1 MIIRTEFAP
10 PLWRPPRESFKSG
23 PYLGPDGMK
32 ILVCVAWPY
41 AAGPRHLGHAVATFI
56 PADIVARYHRMKGD
70 EVLMVGGTDM
80 HGTPTMVLAD
90 QEGVS
95 PRAVAERYHA
105 MHERNIE
112 QLGVRYDLYWN
123 TADPHHEKWVQEIF
137 LSLRE
142 KGHVYEA
149 TMVSPFCT
157 TDQRFLPDRY
167 VEGTCPHCGFPRAR
181 GDQCENCGRIL
192 DPFELKDPK
201 CKIHGTT
208 PIPKETKHFFF
219 RLSAFEKP
227 LSKWAADDKEH
238 WRHHVLTFTRS
249 WLREGLKD
257 RPITRDLDWGI
268 EVPVPGY
275 ETKRIY
281 VWFEAVMGYLTATRE
296 WYRRRNQPEGWKDF
310 WYDPEARHYYFV
322 GKDNIV
328 FHTIIWP
335 AILLGYDAK
344 LDLPYDVTATQY
356 LNFSGEKMSA
366 GRGKGVWLS
375 DLLERLDPDQLR
387 YYGVATMPE
396 TKDTDF
402 EWEDFERRN
411 NSELLAVYGNFVHR
425 ALTFADKNFHHEIP
439 PAAFLDATD
448 KAMIRAVEQQWKKV
462 GQNLEYVH
470 LKDAMKEAIQ
480 LARLGNQYFD
490 RKAPWDLIKKDR
502 EACGTVLHVA
512 LRVGRSLAIIMAP
525 FLPFSSSRLWH
536 ALGYDTDVHAQTWDE
551 ALGDVPAGQAL
562 RVGKPLFTKIDLSE
576 AKETSADR
584 LDLRVAQIADVQEHP
599 NADNLYVL
607 QVTSGE
613 ERRQIVAG
621 IRKNYSK
628 DQLRGRKIVVLVNL
642 EPAKL
647 RGIQSRGMLLAGE
660 DKADVGLV
668 RPPDTAPVG
677 SQVLGVRG
685 APVLPFSEFQKY
697 KLQVGPGGTVLLLGR
712 EGEKRISL
720 AVGGTPL
727 KVDKGMKEGTW
738 VH

>member
-1 MIIRTEFAP
+1 MA
-10 PLWRPPRESFKSG
+10 
-23 PYLGPDGMK
+23 K

-41 AAGPRHLGHAVATFI
+41 ASGPRHLGHAVSTFI
-56 PADIVARYHRMKGD
+56 PADIFARYHRMKGD
-70 EVLMVGGTDM
+70 EVLMVGGSDM
-80 HGTPTMVLAD
+80 HGTPVTVRAD
-90 QEGVS
+90 QEKV
-95 PRAVAERYHA
+95 PPNVIAERYHA
-105 MHERNIE
+105 LHEKNIE

-123 TADPHHEKWVQEIF
+123 TADPHHEAWVQEIF
-137 LSLRE
+137 LALRD

-238 WRHHVLTFTRS
+238 WRHHVLTFMRS

-257 RPITRDLDWGI
+257 RPITRDLEWGI
-268 EVPVPGY
+268 EVPVTGY

-296 WYRRRNQPEGWKDF
+296 WYRRHGKPDGWKDF
-310 WYDPEARHYYFV
+310 WYDPKARHYYFI

-328 FHTIIWP
+328 FHTIFWP
-335 AILLGYDAK
+335 AILLGYDEK
-344 LDLPYDVTATQY
+344 LDLPYDVPATQF
-356 LNFSGEKMSA
+356 LNILGERMSA
-366 GRGKGVWLS
+366 GRGRGVWLP
-375 DLLERLDPDQLR
+375 DLLERFDPDQIR
-387 YYGVATMPE
+387 YYGIATMPE

-402 EWEDFERRN
+402 EWEDFAQRN
-411 NSELLAVYGNFVHR
+411 NSELLAVYGNFVH
-425 ALTFADKNFHHEIP
+425 
-439 PAAFLDATD
+439 
-448 KAMIRAVEQQWKKV
+448 
-462 GQNLEYVH
+462 
-470 LKDAMKEAIQ
+470 
-480 LARLGNQYFD
+480 
-490 RKAPWDLIKKDR
+490 
-502 EACGTVLHVA
+502 VA
-512 LRVGRSLAIIMAP
+512 LRVSRSLAILMAP
-525 FLPFSSSRLWH
+525 FLPFSSSRLWRS
-536 ALGYDTDVHAQTWDE
+536 LGYESDVHSETWDQ
-551 ALGDVPAGQAL
+551 ALEDVPSGQTL

-576 AKETSADR
+576 AKENSADR
-584 LDLRVAQIADVQEHP
+584 FDLRVAQIVDVTEHP

-607 QVTSGE
+607 EVDIGG

-647 RGIQSRGMLLAGE
+647 RGIESRGMLLAAE
-660 DKADVGLV
+660 DKAEVGLV
-668 RPPDTAPVG
+668 LPPDAAPVG
-677 SQVLGVRG
+677 AQVLGVRG

-697 KLQVGPGGTVLLLGR
+697 KLQVGPAGTILFLGR
-712 EGEKRISL
+712 EGETRIRL
-720 AVGGTPL
+720 AVDGTPL